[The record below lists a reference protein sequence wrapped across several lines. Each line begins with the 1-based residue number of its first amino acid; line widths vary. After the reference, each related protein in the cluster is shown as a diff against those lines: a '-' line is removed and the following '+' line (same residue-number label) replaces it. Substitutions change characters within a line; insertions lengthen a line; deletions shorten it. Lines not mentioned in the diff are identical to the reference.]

1 MYKVSYTNKFV
12 NSRSSSNI
20 VRVIRNIDN
29 IVTITTADTYKAA
42 AENVEKSKH
51 HQAAAKLVSACTYTT
66 RHDTTRH
73 DTTRHDTTRHDT
85 TRTNTPL

>member
-20 VRVIRNIDN
+20 VPVIGNIDN
-29 IVTITTADTYKAA
+29 IVTITTLDTYKAA
-42 AENVEKSKH
+42 TENMEKSQH

-66 RHDTTRH
+66 QHDT
-73 DTTRHDTTRHDT
+73 
-85 TRTNTPL
+85 N